1 MSHWKEF
8 KIKAWANTC
17 TTPSHL
23 MTLDTRSLQPPSFHD
38 NTVGAQEKMQC
49 TELEASIQAM
59 KWEVGNMVAVKWEWT
74 TQGPQIGRRETQ
86 KRCLKE
92 QLCPFITIHIGPLTL
107 NSQASMDGLLDQ
119 KPVSVIL
126 LTRRLLGQSELIKLS
141 VCHIWVLIQMEKR
154 VVLLKSSL
162 VIFDV
167 SNKTV
172 PLEKSAHDTLQ
183 LGMTW
188 IQISHRKEPASR
200 NRTVCPDAAV
210 EMKPSLI
217 NHQLGYHMLIWEHRW
232 DYGQANPSFK
242 WVSHSR
248 GQAFHGRVFGIIY
261 LGEDSIP
268 NSKNSL

>member
-1 MSHWKEF
+1 MSKYMYHTITLEDTGYSQPTATEF
-8 KIKAWANTC
+8 PWQHGGC
-17 TTPSHL
+17 TGENA
-23 MTLDTRSLQPPSFHD
+23 MYRVRSKHPGNEMGS
-38 NTVGAQEKMQC
+38 
-49 TELEASIQAM
+49 
-59 KWEVGNMVAVKWEWT
+59 WNMVAVTWEWT
-74 TQGPQIGRRETQ
+74 TQGPHTGRKGTQ
-86 KRCLKE
+86 KGCLKE
-92 QLCPFITIHIGPLTL
+92 QLCPFITIHISPLTF
-107 NSQASMDGLLDQ
+107 SWQASVDGLLDQ

-126 LTRRLLGQSELIKLS
+126 LTGRLLGQSELIKLS
-141 VCHIWVLIQMEKR
+141 FCHIWVLIKMQKR
-154 VVLLKSSL
+154 VVLLKNSL

-200 NRTVCPDAAV
+200 NRTVWPDVAV
-210 EMKPSLI
+210 EMKPSLLTQ
-217 NHQLGYHMLIWEHRW
+217 QLGYHMLIWEHRC
-232 DYGQANPSFK
+232 DHGQANPSFK

-268 NSKNSL
+268 NSKNAL